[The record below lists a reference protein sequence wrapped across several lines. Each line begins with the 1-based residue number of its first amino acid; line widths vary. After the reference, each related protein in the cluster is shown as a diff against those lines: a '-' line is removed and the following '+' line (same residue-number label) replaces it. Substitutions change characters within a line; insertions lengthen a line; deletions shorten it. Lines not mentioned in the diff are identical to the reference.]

1 MYDYADYAA
10 MMTDP
15 VRGHAYLAA
24 MRETVRPGC
33 VVADIGAGPG
43 VLGIYAAMLGAR
55 RVFLVEPHAVVA
67 AARALARDN
76 GVEDRV
82 EVIEGISTEITLPER
97 ADVIVCDL
105 RGVLPLYGE
114 HLRAAADM
122 RVRLLA
128 PGGVCIPARDELF
141 LGLVEDET
149 LHASSAGMWTSLSDM
164 MDVRSLARI
173 AHSTWYRTHA
183 TSSQLLAPA
192 ERWATLNYADIE
204 LPESHD
210 GRAAFRVERNGM
222 MHGLLCW
229 FDASLTASVGFSNA
243 PSSPRSLYGQAFFPL
258 GQAVMLVAGDHVNA
272 RVRAVLVGV
281 DYEWVWSVEVVR
293 DGAVVFRVR
302 HAMIDGRPE
311 LERAIALHGAP
322 SAIGGSPA
330 DAPR

>member
-15 VRGHAYLAA
+15 VRGRAYLEA

-43 VLGIYAAMLGAR
+43 ALGVYAAMLGAR

-105 RGVLPLYGE
+105 RGVLPLYE
-114 HLRAAADM
+114 DHLRSAADM
-122 RVRLLA
+122 RTRLLA
-128 PGGVCIPARDELF
+128 PGGICIPARDDLF
-141 LGLVEDET
+141 LGVVEDEA
-149 LHASSAGMWTSLSDM
+149 LHTSTAGMWSELSDVI
-164 MDVRSLARI
+164 DVRSLARI
-173 AHSTWYRTHA
+173 AHSSWYRTHA
-183 TSSQLLAPA
+183 TESQLLAPA
-192 ERWATLNYADIE
+192 ERWTTLDYADIQS
-204 LPESHD
+204 PASHD
-210 GRAAFRVERNGM
+210 GRVAFRIERDGA

-229 FDASLTASVGFSNA
+229 FDATLTASIGFSNA

-258 GQAVMLVAGDHVNA
+258 EKAVAVAQGDYVNA
-272 RVRAVLVGV
+272 RVRAVLVGT
-281 DYEWVWSVEVVR
+281 DYEWVWSVEIVR
-293 DGAVVFRVR
+293 DGVVMLRAR

-311 LERAIALHGAP
+311 LERAITRNVIP
-322 SAIGGSPA
+322 SVTVGSPA
-330 DAPR
+330 DTRR